1 MQVLTVTGLELRVLE
16 EGALVEWLGPAVRG
30 TTGWTLRERTCRR
43 PGAACA
49 GCEDMPGCVYG
60 RTFEPDPP
68 PGAPLRP
75 GQERAVRPMV
85 LAPNLLTAGLDGQ
98 EAAAPRGDRQVRV
111 FAGDT
116 IGLTAVFVG
125 PAAGDAGAVLDA
137 LYQGAGS
144 GGFGPTTHRVRM
156 ALENAADAVQHLV
169 EVTAE
174 DLPAEPLA
182 IPGVLPRMTLELTG
196 PLSLKVRGQITLQPT
211 LRDVA
216 VAAHT
221 VLTHL
226 FALYDRPLSVPAARL
241 LDAADRAR
249 LVRADFRRFEQT
261 LQAGKGHQR
270 QRFLGVTGAATFVE
284 VPLGLLP
291 WLVWGGR
298 LHVGDR
304 RVAGAGGWRVL
315 CE

>member
-1 MQVLTVTGLELRVLE
+1 
-16 EGALVEWLGPAVRG
+16 
-30 TTGWTLRERTCRR
+30 
-43 PGAACA
+43 
-49 GCEDMPGCVYG
+49 
-60 RTFEPDPP
+60 
-68 PGAPLRP
+68 
-75 GQERAVRPMV
+75 MV

-182 IPGVLPRMTLELTG
+182 IPGTLPRVTLELTG

-221 VLTHL
+221 MLTHL

-261 LQAGKGHQR
+261 LQAGKGYQR
-270 QRFLGVTGAATFVE
+270 QRFLGVTGAATFVD